1 MTMENQTPE
10 KVEAVEPA
18 AAAPVATA
26 KKSRMSN
33 RTKNRVMFSVAV
45 LAVALLAYNG
55 GYLQKAGTKAK
66 EVIAAITP
74 ASFSFGTA
82 AKAEDKL
89 STARA
94 AFAAGDVNAAIEG
107 YRAYIA
113 ANPKSIPAQGELGN
127 VLYSVGA
134 VAEASQAYF
143 EAASLAVEQNQIE
156 VAEALVPA
164 VIEGNPMLANALI
177 DKLFDH
183 QVRSNQ
189 SQGMQ
194 PAQQQA
200 QKQG

>member
-1 MTMENQTPE
+1 MENQTTE
-10 KVEAVEPA
+10 KVEVVEPV

-26 KKSRMSN
+26 KKTRMSN

-55 GYLQKAGTKAK
+55 GYLQKAGTKAQ
-66 EVIAAITP
+66 EAIAAITP
-74 ASFSFGTA
+74 SSLFSFGTA

-89 STARA
+89 TAARG

-134 VAEASQAYF
+134 VSEASQAYF
-143 EAASLAVEQNQIE
+143 DAASLAVEQNQIE

-164 VIEGNPMLANALI
+164 VVEGNPMLANALI